1 MANHAPSL
9 PGLAPARQRSRSH
22 EPTTADQE
30 DRKVQLL
37 LGSLALGSIALSVL
51 SYLHPFG

>member
-9 PGLAPARQRSRSH
+9 PGLAPARQQSRPH
-22 EPTTADQE
+22 EPITADRE

-37 LGSLALGSIALSVL
+37 LGSLALGSIGLSVL

>member
-9 PGLAPARQRSRSH
+9 PGLAPARQRSRPH
-22 EPTTADQE
+22 GPTTADQE
-30 DRKVQLL
+30 DHKVQLF

>member
-1 MANHAPSL
+1 MANHAPTL
-9 PGLAPARQRSRSH
+9 PGLAPARQRARSH
-22 EPTTADQE
+22 GPTADQE